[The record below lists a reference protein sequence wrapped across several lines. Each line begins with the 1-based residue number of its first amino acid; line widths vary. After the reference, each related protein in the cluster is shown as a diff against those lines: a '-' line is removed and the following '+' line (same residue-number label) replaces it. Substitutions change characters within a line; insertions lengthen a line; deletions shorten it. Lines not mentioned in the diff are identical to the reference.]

1 MDVALKDAEG
11 HWEELVRRAEHG
23 EEIVITRDGQS
34 IVKLAPAGP
43 VREPHPRRGT
53 PEWRAL
59 IDEFTKQAVEKLGPS
74 AGPPGDHSFL
84 YDEESGLPLNTFP
97 LSYKVRGKRIIIVGG
112 GDEALNKVR
121 LVAKTTAS
129 IEIYA
134 EHIEADFSAF
144 PVQTFPR
151 AVAADDLTGAAL
163 VFVAEESDAAEL
175 AKTEARRLGIPLNV
189 VDVPDQCDFYTPS
202 IVDRAPLT
210 VAISTEGD
218 APVLARLV
226 RAQIEALLSPGIGK
240 IASLAGGLRQK
251 VESLIHDGA
260 ARRRYYEDLVTR
272 PGMDQK
278 AAEDLLKAHAAN
290 GAGQG
295 VVWLIGAGPGSEDL
309 LTLRAQRL
317 LQQADVIVHDQ
328 LVPDAVVQM
337 GRRDAE
343 QICVGKARGHH
354 SFTQAQI
361 NALIL
366 RLAGEGK
373 KVARLKSGDPMV
385 FGRAGE
391 EIAALREAGIGY
403 VIVPGVSAALAAA
416 ADTAT
421 PVTLRQV
428 SSGFVMA
435 TAHGADDTDLAHWA
449 ALAQSG
455 LTLALYMGK
464 AIAAQTATRLVG
476 HGAPADLP
484 IGVVVNAGRA
494 DRQSYAGTL
503 GALAQGAVDFVDGPA
518 IILVGRAVAEGD
530 WADAATVA
538 AQSFKV
544 A

>member
-1 MDVALKDAEG
+1 M
-11 HWEELVRRAEHG
+11 
-23 EEIVITRDGQS
+23 
-34 IVKLAPAGP
+34 
-43 VREPHPRRGT
+43 
-53 PEWRAL
+53 
-59 IDEFTKQAVEKLGPS
+59 
-74 AGPPGDHSFL
+74 
-84 YDEESGLPLNTFP
+84 GLLNTFP
-97 LSYKVRGKRIIIVGG
+97 LSFKVKGKRIIIVGG
-112 GDEALNKVR
+112 TDEALNKVR

-129 IEIYA
+129 IEIYSR
-134 EHIEADFSAF
+134 EIEADFSAF
-144 PVQTFPR
+144 PVTIFER
-151 AVAADDLTGAAL
+151 ALRAEDVAGAAL
-163 VFVAEESDAAEL
+163 VFVAEEGADAEL
-175 AKTEARRLGIPLNV
+175 AKAEARRLGIPLNV

-202 IVDRAPLT
+202 IVDRAPLS

-226 RAQIEALLSPGIGK
+226 RAQVEALLAPGIGK
-240 IASLAGGLRQK
+240 IASLAGGLRGK

-272 PGMDQK
+272 PD
-278 AAEDLLKAHAAN
+278 ADVEVAEALLADHAAN

-328 LVPDAVVQM
+328 LVPAPVVEM

-354 SFTQAQI
+354 SFSQAQI
-361 NALIL
+361 NTLIV

-391 EIAALREAGIGY
+391 EIAALRNAGIAY
-403 VIVPGVSAALAAA
+403 QIVPGVSAALAAA
-416 ADTAT
+416 ADSAT
-421 PVTLRQV
+421 PVTLRKV

-435 TAHGADDTDLAHWA
+435 TAHGAEDSDLAHWA
-449 ALAQSG
+449 ALSQSG

-464 AIAAQTATRLVG
+464 AIAGDVAGRLVSF
-476 HGAPADLP
+476 GAAPDLP
-484 IGVVVNAGRA
+484 VGIVVNAGRA
-494 DRQSYAGTL
+494 DRTLYAATL
-503 GALAQGAVDFVDGPA
+503 GQLAQGAVDFVDGPA
-518 IILVGRAVAEGD
+518 VILVGRAVAEGD
-530 WADAATVA
+530 WADAADA
-538 AQSFKV
+538 ATSKFKV